1 MNIKTFTQKL
11 KTHSL
16 IIAILL
22 GFTGFMLLK
31 YVPVL
36 SVFKPVAYFAC
47 DSLPFLL
54 FLMLFFSFCKIE
66 VKEMIPKT
74 WHFSLALVQV
84 ALSGSL
90 VVLLILC
97 DFDFLTVLLIEGAI
111 ICFVTPTAA
120 SASVMTGKLGGNE
133 AAQTTFTIISNV
145 VAAIAIPLLFPLFC
159 DVTNASFFSDFLMIL
174 KKVFPILVL
183 PLILAF
189 TIKRFFPTVHKFIV
203 NSTKEAGFYLWLA
216 TLVVQT
222 GRIFESI
229 SKAEVSILFIVLLFV
244 VGLVCTI
251 VQFLLGKILGS
262 FDNQKVSAG
271 QALGQKNTIFAIWI
285 AIVYISPAVAIAPGS
300 YLLWQNLVNAYQMWY
315 RENQSIQRAKL
326 GLGPYQE

>member
-1 MNIKTFTQKL
+1 MTKKTFTQKL

-22 GFTGFMLLK
+22 GFIGFMLLK
-31 YVPVL
+31 YVPIF
-36 SVFKPVAYFAC
+36 SVFKPAAYFAC

-54 FLMLFFSFCKIE
+54 FLMLFLSFCKIE

-74 WHFSLALVQV
+74 WHFSLAVVQV
-84 ALSGSL
+84 VLSGSL
-90 VVLLILC
+90 VVLLMV
-97 DFDFLTVLLIEGAI
+97 FDFSFITVLLIEGAI
-111 ICFVTPTAA
+111 ICFITPTAA

-159 DVTNASFFSDFLMIL
+159 DVSSISFFSDFVMIL
-174 KKVFPILVL
+174 KKVFPVLVL

-189 TIKRFFPTVHKFIV
+189 TVKRFLPTLHKFIIK
-203 NSTKEAGFYLWLA
+203 STKEVGFYLWLA
-216 TLVVQT
+216 TLVVQS

-229 SKAEVSILFIVLLFV
+229 SKAEVSILFIILLFA
-244 VGLVCTI
+244 VGLACTI
-251 VQFLLGKILGS
+251 IQFLLGKMLGS

-271 QALGQKNTIFAIWI
+271 QAFGQKNTIFAIWI
-285 AIVYISPAVAIAPGS
+285 AIVYISPTVAIAPGS

-315 RENQSIQRAKL
+315 REKQSIQRAKM
-326 GLGPYQE
+326 GLSPYQE